1 MEHNQIIGFVL
12 AVLVGITLGL
22 LGSGGSI
29 LTVPIMVYV
38 VGLNPVLAAA
48 YSLFVVGTSA
58 LIGGFKKMKEKLINF
73 KMVCFFGIPAIV
85 TVFLTRKFVVPS
97 IPEIVFESNN
107 FLINKSFALM
117 ILFAVVMIAASFTM
131 IKPRREKGLIENN
144 PIKHNYFLI
153 LILGFSIGFLAGLV
167 GAGGGFLI
175 IPALVLLTK
184 MPMKKAVGTSLF
196 IVALQSLIGF
206 LGDFG
211 SGALINWSFLLSFTA
226 FAVCGIFIGDFLSK
240 KIDGNKLKVGFGWFV
255 LFMGIYIIGK
265 EVLKNLKL

>member
-1 MEHNQIIGFVL
+1 MEDNQVTGFVL

-38 VGLNPVLAAA
+38 IGLNPVLAAA

-58 LIGGFKKMKEKLINF
+58 LIGGLKKMQKKLVDF
-73 KMVCFFGIPAIV
+73 KMVFVFGIPAIIA
-85 TVFLTRKFVVPS
+85 VFVTRKFIVPN
-97 IPEIVFESNN
+97 IPAIVFESNSI
-107 FLINKSFALM
+107 LINKSFLLM

-131 IKPRREKGLIENN
+131 IRPQTEKVLIENN
-144 PIKHNYFLI
+144 AIKHNYFLI
-153 LILGFSIGFLAGLV
+153 LILGISIGFLAGLV

-184 MPMKKAVGTSLF
+184 MPMNTAVGTSLF

-206 LGDFG
+206 LGDFN
-211 SGALINWSFLLSFTA
+211 SSTLIDWSFLISFTA
-226 FAVCGIFIGDFLSK
+226 FAVT
-240 KIDGNKLKVGFGWFV
+240 V
-255 LFMGIYIIGK
+255 
-265 EVLKNLKL
+265 